1 MSQETE
7 AVLDPVKVEQVLDMI
22 RPMLARDGGNILL
35 VGVEGATVKV
45 KLVGAC
51 HGCPSSG
58 FTMRLGVERRL
69 KEMFPAIKEIIQV

>member
-7 AVLDPVKVEQVLDMI
+7 AILDPVKVELVLDTI

-58 FTMRLGVERRL
+58 FTMRLGVEKRL
-69 KEMFPAIKEIIQV
+69 REMLPAIKEIIQV

>member
-1 MSQETE
+1 MESLIQTDMVEK
-7 AVLDPVKVEQVLDMI
+7 ALDSI
-22 RPMLARDGGNILL
+22 RPALARDGGNILL

-58 FTMRLGVERRL
+58 YTLRLGVEKRL
-69 KEMFPAIKEIIQV
+69 KEIIPAIQEIVHV

>member
-1 MSQETE
+1 
-7 AVLDPVKVEQVLDMI
+7 MI

-58 FTMRLGVERRL
+58 FTMRLGVEKRL

>member
-58 FTMRLGVERRL
+58 FTMRLGVEKRL